1 MAKQTSSLAKI
12 IPLRSAEAMT
22 TSANTSQ
29 QLERA
34 SKELDTKQKERD
46 EKQLKSQDK
55 LITNLDKLVAAL
67 QNNMGAKVSGNRA
80 AELGKSV
87 VNPNYK
93 QGGIWDQRSVADQAK
108 DLLGGRKGSDGKR
121 DAFDPNSLRY
131 KVGSLKGL
139 ADTTG
144 LIQPDSFFGNLL
156 GRRED
161 RMKRTDTLTK
171 LNPQMK
177 NLKQFGGD
185 EKKVRAYYD
194 KQYKDEYA
202 PAQAKLQGEQYKLDS
217 LMASGISEKE
227 LERTV
232 GGKKQIKSRD
242 VAAADLLMKDKFKK
256 GELQELT
263 AKPEMSKTQG
273 FTASGVGASNVIP
286 FPSKNNDNFTS
297 GAEKEGE
304 LENIRLMNE
313 QNRVLISIQ
322 ENTAVMPKLLLAFEN
337 EAKREAASDQAQLEA
352 AAAAGAAGGSGLMDM
367 AGDLLGKGKG
377 GLKSAAGKAGGFLKG
392 AGGFLAKRAGPLAA
406 ITSVVAG
413 GMTAYEGYNAASDAE
428 AKGEITKEQATVKK
442 GGAIGEGT
450 GQAVGG
456 AVGALKG
463 AALGAAVGSVIPVV
477 GTAIGGLVG
486 AAIGGI
492 GGSFLGGK
500 IGNFVGETGG
510 KIKNWF
516 SGPNSDKSGA
526 ETKVQTMAATPN
538 SQGQT
543 KIAAPIAAPKQEP
556 CMVPAAI
563 KTSGTS
569 TQASQVPAAIKTSGT
584 STQASQ
590 VPAAIK
596 TSGTSTQ
603 ASQTFPLKSDGTAS
617 QTFPLKSDG
626 TPVKVKQKQVTP
638 KAVQPAVADR
648 VAKTSADVQA
658 SKDAPA
664 PSSNVQTNVSQTN
677 VQQRNT
683 QAIKPPI
690 RNQDSSFYNMVE
702 ARYVY

>member
-12 IPLRSAEAMT
+12 IPIRSAEAL
-22 TSANTSQ
+22 SASDNTAQ

-55 LITNLDKLVAAL
+55 LISNLDKLVAAL
-67 QNNMGAKVSGNRA
+67 QNNMGAKVSGNKA

-87 VNPNYK
+87 VKPDYK
-93 QGGIWDQRSVADQAK
+93 QGGTWDQRSVKDQAK
-108 DLLGGRKGSDGKR
+108 DWLGGRKGTDGKR

-131 KVGSLKGL
+131 KFGSLKGI

-144 LIQPDSFFGNLL
+144 IIQPDSFFGNLL

-194 KQYKDEYA
+194 KQYREEYA

-227 LERTV
+227 LERTI
-232 GGKKQIKSRD
+232 GGKKQIKARD
-242 VAAADLLMKDKFKK
+242 AASADLLAKDKFKK
-256 GELQELT
+256 GEVKELLEAT
-263 AKPEMSKTQG
+263 AEEPAMSKTQG
-273 FTASGVGASNVIP
+273 FTASGIGASNVIP
-286 FPSKNNDNFTS
+286 FPSKKEDNFTS
-297 GAEKEGE
+297 GAEKESE

-313 QNRVLISIQ
+313 QNTVLKTIQ
-322 ENTAVMPKLLLAFEN
+322 ENTASLPKLLLAFEN
-337 EAKREAASDQAQLEA
+337 EAKREAAADQAQLEA
-352 AAAAGAAGGSGLMDM
+352 AAQAGSGSGLMDL
-367 AGDLLGKGKG
+367 AGDLLGGGKGK
-377 GLKSAAGKAGGFLKG
+377 LSKVAGKAGSFLKG

-406 ITSVVAG
+406 IASVAEG
-413 GMTAYEGYNAASDAE
+413 GMTAYQGYTAASDAE
-428 AKGEITKEQATVKK
+428 AKGQITKEEATVKK
-442 GGAIGEGT
+442 GGAIGEG
-450 GQAVGG
+450 VGSAAG
-456 AVGALKG
+456 GVAGALKG
-463 AALGAAVGSVIPVV
+463 AAVGAAVGSAIPVV

-492 GGSFLGGK
+492 GGSYLGGK

-516 SGPNSDKSGA
+516 SGPNADKSGA
-526 ETKVQTMAATPN
+526 ATKVQTMAATPS
-538 SQGQT
+538 SQGPGPKTVTMRESWTEIAGERVVDGQPLSRKQMVAIEMGT
-543 KIAAPIAAPKQEP
+543 MSGNTYDPKIMAQYN
-556 CMVPAAI
+556 
-563 KTSGTS
+563 
-569 TQASQVPAAIKTSGT
+569 
-584 STQASQ
+584 
-590 VPAAIK
+590 
-596 TSGTSTQ
+596 
-603 ASQTFPLKSDGTAS
+603 
-617 QTFPLKSDG
+617 
-626 TPVKVKQKQVTP
+626 KQKAEQVKPQTP
-638 KAVQPAVADR
+638 TPASADR
-648 VAKTSADVQA
+648 VAATSAENEA
-658 SKDAPA
+658 ARSAPA
-664 PSSNVQTNVSQTN
+664 PSNNIQTNVAQTN

-690 RNQDSSFYNMVE
+690 RNQDSSYGRMVDR
-702 ARYVY
+702 RYAY